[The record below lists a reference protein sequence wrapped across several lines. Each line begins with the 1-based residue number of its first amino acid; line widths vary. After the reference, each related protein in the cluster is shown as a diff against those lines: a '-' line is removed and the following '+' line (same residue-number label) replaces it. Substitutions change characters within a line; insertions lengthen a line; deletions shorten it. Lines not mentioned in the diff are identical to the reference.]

1 LVFVAPP
8 FAASRI
14 TLIISVLLLYLMSFF
29 FAAPLGCDI
38 R

>member
-1 LVFVAPP
+1 LYMILVFVAPP

-14 TLIISVLLLYLMSFF
+14 IATISVLLLYFKL
-29 FAAPLGCDI
+29 